1 MTTVLVYLVLA
12 ACVAGCLL
20 FFWCLCAIA
29 AESDRRMEMMQATAG
44 GGTRGAPPGPT
55 TATGRRPRLIR

>member
-1 MTTVLVYLVLA
+1 MTLVLVYLVLA

-20 FFWCLCAIA
+20 FLWSLCAIA

-44 GGTRGAPPGPT
+44 GGTRGEQPGP
-55 TATGRRPRLIR
+55 ATGRRPRLVR